1 MNKDTKAKLIIIA
14 FITTLILATLITSRN
29 NNKRLIK
36 DLQQSNKELEQ
47 QVEDIRSQYNN
58 LYDLFILLGGKD
70 EW

>member
-1 MNKDTKAKLIIIA
+1 MNKDTKARLIIIA

-29 NNKRLIK
+29 NNKRLIN

-58 LYDLFILLGGKD
+58 LYDLFIILGGKR
-70 EW
+70 

>member
-36 DLQQSNKELEQ
+36 ELQQSNKELEQ
-47 QVEDIRSQYNN
+47 QVEDIRNQYNN

-70 EW
+70 E

>member
-1 MNKDTKAKLIIIA
+1 MNKDPKARLIIIA

-36 DLQQSNKELEQ
+36 ELQQSNKELEQ

-70 EW
+70 E